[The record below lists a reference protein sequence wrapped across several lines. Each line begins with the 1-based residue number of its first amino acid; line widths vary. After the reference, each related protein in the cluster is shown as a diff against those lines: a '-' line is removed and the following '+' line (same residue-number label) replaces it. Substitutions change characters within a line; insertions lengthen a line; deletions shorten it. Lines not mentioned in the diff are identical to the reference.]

1 MLAELRA
8 TLADARANGDL
19 VVVRALPD
27 AAGASS
33 HELAADLG
41 AAADWLANDLE

>member
-1 MLAELRA
+1 MRERLDSLRSS
-8 TLADARANGDL
+8 T

-33 HELAADLG
+33 SELAEALDR
-41 AAADWLANDLE
+41 ALARTKATA